1 MPREIFVRTVL
12 AVSGER
18 AVDQLRIPHREGIV
32 VRSETGHDAGPEL
45 LHDDI
50 RSADEFS
57 EDLLTFGRFQVDRE
71 RTFSAVH
78 HRKGIRDIVDDRRHR
93 SHVVAELWVFHFDD
107 VGPEVAEEL
116 GAERTRE
123 EASEVE
129 DDDAIEGRRH
139 NHGTEPAGMNLLSTS

>member
-1 MPREIFVRTVL
+1 
-12 AVSGER
+12 
-18 AVDQLRIPHREGIV
+18 
-32 VRSETGHDAGPEL
+32 
-45 LHDDI
+45 
-50 RSADEFS
+50 
-57 EDLLTFGRFQVDRE
+57 
-71 RTFSAVH
+71 

-93 SHVVAELWVFHFDD
+93 SHVVAELWVLHFDD

-139 NHGTEPAGMNLLSTS
+139 NHGTEPAGMNLLSTSGGFAHASTAACPPWRSCSVRRCHTAVKARRFSADRLSRASPSPVVRASYQDC